1 MKQRKDERGHD
12 PIVSP
17 KAQADELLLA
27 IRGTTEEID
36 IILEKYNTAAEELK
50 TLYETALA
58 PLRQLL
64 KDDDAALKT
73 LMRHD
78 KRYLFDGTDIVRLVN
93 GSLIHNVA
101 DKVSIPRD
109 ALAICEA
116 LGFDEVIKIA
126 KSLDRD
132 AVEKW
137 PDERLV
143 LIGAERK
150 SQEKFSY
157 DLKAA
162 KHEATG
168 T

>member
-1 MKQRKDERGHD
+1 MTKPRKDEKGSVHV
-12 PIVSP
+12 PGIKS
-17 KAQADELLLA
+17 QADEFLLA

-36 IILEKYNTAAEELK
+36 AILAKYNAAAEELK
-50 TLYETALA
+50 ALYETALA

-64 KDDDAALKT
+64 KDDDASLKT

-78 KRYLFDGTDIVRLVN
+78 KKILFDGTDIVRLAN
-93 GSLIHNVA
+93 GSLIHSVA

-109 ALAICEA
+109 ALAACEA
-116 LGFDEVIKIA
+116 MGFDEVIKIA

-150 SQEKFSY
+150 PQEKFSY
-157 DLKAA
+157 DLAGVKPCKA
-162 KHEATG
+162 
-168 T
+168 